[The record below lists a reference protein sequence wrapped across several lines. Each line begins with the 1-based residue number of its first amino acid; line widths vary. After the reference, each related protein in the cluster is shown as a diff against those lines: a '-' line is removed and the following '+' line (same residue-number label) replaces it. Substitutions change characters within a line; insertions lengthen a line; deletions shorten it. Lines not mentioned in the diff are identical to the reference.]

1 VFPAFAKFKEYLV
14 QNYLPGSRQST
25 SLSDLPD
32 GQAWYQHQ
40 IAYHTGSTL
49 TAEAIHNL
57 GLSEVRRIKKEMER
71 VIGNAGFSGNF
82 KAFVAHMNADPQFFF
97 KDKEELLAAYRDL
110 CKRADAK
117 IPQLFHTLPRLTY
130 GVDAVETHLEKSA
143 AAAYYYPGS
152 IEASRAG
159 IFYVNTYDLDS
170 RPKWAMQ
177 ALTLHEAVPGHHLQ
191 IAIAQELPDR
201 HMLRKHMSWTAF
213 IEGWGLYAESLGH
226 DIGFYQ
232 DAYSEFGRLSMEMMR
247 AIRLIVD
254 TGMHALGWSRQQAI
268 DFFRQHSATPDH
280 DIIVEID
287 RYIVWPGQALA
298 YKMGE
303 LKIKELRAR
312 AKKQLGEHFD
322 LREFHDQVLNHGAV
336 PLDILEKV
344 IERWIN
350 EVKGEYSIPSD

>member
-1 VFPAFAKFKEYLV
+1 
-14 QNYLPGSRQST
+14 
-25 SLSDLPD
+25 
-32 GQAWYQHQ
+32 
-40 IAYHTGSTL
+40 
-49 TAEAIHNL
+49 
-57 GLSEVRRIKKEMER
+57 
-71 VIGNAGFSGNF
+71 
-82 KAFVAHMNADPQFFF
+82 
-97 KDKEELLAAYRDL
+97 
-110 CKRADAK
+110 
-117 IPQLFHTLPRLTY
+117 
-130 GVDAVETHLEKSA
+130 
-143 AAAYYYPGS
+143 
-152 IEASRAG
+152 
-159 IFYVNTYDLDS
+159 
-170 RPKWAMQ
+170 
-177 ALTLHEAVPGHHLQ
+177 
-191 IAIAQELPDR
+191 
-201 HMLRKHMSWTAF
+201 
-213 IEGWGLYAESLGH
+213 
-226 DIGFYQ
+226 
-232 DAYSEFGRLSMEMMR
+232 MEMMR